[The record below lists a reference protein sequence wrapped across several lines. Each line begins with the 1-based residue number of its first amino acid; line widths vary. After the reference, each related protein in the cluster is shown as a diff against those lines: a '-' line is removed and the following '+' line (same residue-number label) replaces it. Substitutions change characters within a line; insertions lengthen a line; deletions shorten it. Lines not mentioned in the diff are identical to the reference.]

1 MTDPKRFMRPRLAV
15 MAVLGAL
22 ALGGCAGTHVGDA
35 WQCPMAQGK
44 VCASVAAADPAV
56 TGRADP
62 AALRPAGAVSDCG
75 GGCNPFAWIA
85 ELFAAKTGES
95 PMSDANGAVSVSLPA
110 EILGDSDG
118 AALSRSHAA
127 APPAP
132 APAGD
137 DLRTPELVGRVWIAP
152 FADADGVY
160 HEAGWVRLVIEPAGW
175 RLR

>member
-1 MTDPKRFMRPRLAV
+1 MSAMPGSARWRKARSAP
-15 MAVLGAL
+15 
-22 ALGGCAGTHVGDA
+22 
-35 WQCPMAQGK
+35 
-44 VCASVAAADPAV
+44 ASPPPDPAV

-62 AALRPAGAVSDCG
+62 APLRAVRAGPAGPASARPVSDCS

-85 ELFAAKTGES
+85 ELLAADIHEAPGGDES
-95 PMSDANGAVSVSLPA
+95 SAASSPSVTA
-110 EILGDSDG
+110 D
-118 AALSRSHAA
+118 

-132 APAGD
+132 APAGG